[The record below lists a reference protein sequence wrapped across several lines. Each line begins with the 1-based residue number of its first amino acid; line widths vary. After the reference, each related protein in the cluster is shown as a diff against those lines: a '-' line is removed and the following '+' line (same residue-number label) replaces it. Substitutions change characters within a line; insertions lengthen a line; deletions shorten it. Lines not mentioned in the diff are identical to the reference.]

1 MIPHKRPWT
10 AADTATLTARYPTT
24 PTRALAT
31 IMGRSPEMLHVKASA
46 LGIRKAPSKRTEQTR
61 KARAAAGARR
71 AAEQVRRAN
80 DPTLIPYRRRLLKD
94 ATAALVKHG
103 AEQAQAELMVHLVT
117 IGRIPGVVVDY

>member
-1 MIPHKRPWT
+1 MTPKRPWT
-10 AADTATLTARYPTT
+10 TADIATLTARYPTT
-24 PTRALAT
+24 PTRALAV
-31 IMGRSPEMLHVKASA
+31 IMGRSPEMLHVKASG

-61 KARAAAGARR
+61 KARAAAAARR
-71 AAEQVRRAN
+71 ATEQARRAT
-80 DPTLIPYRRRLLKD
+80 DPTLLPYRRRLLKD